1 MKKVFNNMIKACAF
15 LLLAVGAALPINA
28 AEPAAKQPLV
38 YEGGQ
43 EIKVGDSI
51 MIHKDTLRYL
61 TGERISTWVYTK
73 PHTIQQVGGKRYPYG
88 ILIQG
93 IYSWVYPGS
102 IIPLHPE
109 QPQEELA
116 PIVEEQPKVEQ
127 TSIVNVEPVVD
138 TVAVTEQDSVVDT
151 VAVIEQ
157 DSVMDQLPVE
167 EDTAVISEP
176 EPQDTILLDIT
187 TLTNYGK
194 GNYEIPVSYQM
205 NRFAIGARGGFAST
219 MAGGKN
225 MPIGFD
231 ALLDLRYAHYWAKD
245 MNKPAL
251 GIMTGLNV
259 GYVQASQSIEFLD
272 QYTAPTVDGDVD
284 YVVSADEV
292 AETDKQIQLEV
303 PVMFSMVTPKGF
315 FLNVGPKI
323 IMPVY
328 STYEQTITN
337 PNIYAYLPELNGN
350 PIVNEVVMGKVTDEQ
365 MNIKGNM
372 ADNPYKLLSLALG
385 AELGYEI
392 KFKNGNS
399 LDLGIYADYSV
410 CTLYNN
416 SLGAASK
423 VISVEVPTETSAAV
437 VEVLPISKALANRF
451 AFLDAGLKISYNFDW
466 IK

>member
-15 LLLAVGAALPINA
+15 LLLAAGAALPTKA
-28 AEPAAKQPLV
+28 AEPTAKQPLV
-38 YEGGQ
+38 YENGQ
-43 EIKVGDSI
+43 VIKVGDSI
-51 MIHKDTLRYL
+51 LICKDTLHYL

-109 QPQEELA
+109 QPKEEVV
-116 PIVEEQPKVEQ
+116 PVVEEQPEVEQ
-127 TSIVNVEPVVD
+127 APVVDVEPIVD
-138 TVAVTEQDSVVDT
+138 TVAIVEQDSVADQLPLVEEIDT
-151 VAVIEQ
+151 VATE
-157 DSVMDQLPVE
+157 
-167 EDTAVISEP
+167 EP
-176 EPQDTILLDIT
+176 EPQDTLVLDIT
-187 TLTNYGK
+187 TLQNYGK

-219 MAGGKN
+219 MASGKN
-225 MPIGFD
+225 MPLGFD

-245 MNKPAL
+245 LNKPAI

-259 GYVQASQSIEFLD
+259 GYVQASQTIEILD
-272 QYTAPTVDGDVD
+272 KYTAPTVDGDVD
-284 YVVSADEV
+284 YVISADEV

-372 ADNPYKLLSLALG
+372 ADNPCKLLSLALG

-416 SLGAASK
+416 SLGVASK

>member
-1 MKKVFNNMIKACAF
+1 MKKVFNDMIKACAF
-15 LLLAVGAALPINA
+15 LLLAVGVASPINA
-28 AEPAAKQPLV
+28 AEPTAKKTLV

-51 MIHKDTLRYL
+51 MIHKDSLRYL

-109 QPQEELA
+109 QPKEEVV
-116 PIVEEQPKVEQ
+116 PVVEEQPEVEQ
-127 TSIVNVEPVVD
+127 APVVDVEPIVD
-138 TVAVTEQDSVVDT
+138 TVAIVEQDSVADQLPLVEEIDT
-151 VAVIEQ
+151 VATE
-157 DSVMDQLPVE
+157 
-167 EDTAVISEP
+167 EP
-176 EPQDTILLDIT
+176 EPQDTLVLDIT
-187 TLTNYGK
+187 TLQNYGK

-372 ADNPYKLLSLALG
+372 ADNPCKLLSLALG

>member
-1 MKKVFNNMIKACAF
+1 MKKVFNNIIKACAF

-28 AEPAAKQPLV
+28 AESAAKQPLV

-51 MIHKDTLRYL
+51 LICKDTLHYL

-109 QPQEELA
+109 QPKEEVV
-116 PIVEEQPKVEQ
+116 PVVEEQPEVEQ
-127 TSIVNVEPVVD
+127 APVVDVEPIVD
-138 TVAVTEQDSVVDT
+138 TVAIVEQDSVADQLPLVEEIDT
-151 VAVIEQ
+151 VATE
-157 DSVMDQLPVE
+157 
-167 EDTAVISEP
+167 EP
-176 EPQDTILLDIT
+176 EPQDTLVLDIT
-187 TLTNYGK
+187 TLQNYGK

-303 PVMFSMVTPKGF
+303 PVMFSMATPKGF

-372 ADNPYKLLSLALG
+372 ADNPCKLLSLALG

-416 SLGAASK
+416 SLGVASK

>member
-28 AEPAAKQPLV
+28 AESAAKQPLV

-51 MIHKDTLRYL
+51 MIHKDSLRYL
-61 TGERISTWVYTK
+61 TGERMSTWVYTK

-109 QPQEELA
+109 QPKEEVV
-116 PIVEEQPKVEQ
+116 PVVEEQPEVEQ
-127 TSIVNVEPVVD
+127 APVVDVEPIVD
-138 TVAVTEQDSVVDT
+138 TVAIVEQDSVADQLPLVEEIDT
-151 VAVIEQ
+151 VATE
-157 DSVMDQLPVE
+157 
-167 EDTAVISEP
+167 EP
-176 EPQDTILLDIT
+176 EPQDTLVLDIT
-187 TLTNYGK
+187 TLQNYGK

-372 ADNPYKLLSLALG
+372 ADNPCKLLSLALG

>member
-15 LLLAVGAALPINA
+15 LLLVVGAALPINA
-28 AEPAAKQPLV
+28 AESAAKQPLV

-51 MIHKDTLRYL
+51 LICKDTLHYL

-109 QPQEELA
+109 QPKEEVVPVA
-116 PIVEEQPKVEQ
+116 EKQPEVEQ
-127 TSIVNVEPVVD
+127 APVVDVEPIVD
-138 TVAVTEQDSVVDT
+138 TVAIVEQDSVADQLPLVEEIDT
-151 VAVIEQ
+151 VATE
-157 DSVMDQLPVE
+157 
-167 EDTAVISEP
+167 EP
-176 EPQDTILLDIT
+176 EPQDTLVLDIT
-187 TLTNYGK
+187 TLQNYGK

-205 NRFAIGARGGFAST
+205 DRFAIGARGGFAST

-372 ADNPYKLLSLALG
+372 ADNPCKLLSLALG

>member
-1 MKKVFNNMIKACAF
+1 MKKVFNDMIKACAF
-15 LLLAVGAALPINA
+15 LLLAVGVASPINA
-28 AEPAAKQPLV
+28 AEPTAKKTLV

-51 MIHKDTLRYL
+51 MIHKDSLRYL

-127 TSIVNVEPVVD
+127 TPIVNAEPVVD
-138 TVAVTEQDSVVDT
+138 TVAVTEQDSVADQLPLVEEIDT
-151 VAVIEQ
+151 VATE
-157 DSVMDQLPVE
+157 
-167 EDTAVISEP
+167 EP
-176 EPQDTILLDIT
+176 EPQDTLVLDIT
-187 TLTNYGK
+187 TLQNYGK

-372 ADNPYKLLSLALG
+372 ADNPCKLLSLALG